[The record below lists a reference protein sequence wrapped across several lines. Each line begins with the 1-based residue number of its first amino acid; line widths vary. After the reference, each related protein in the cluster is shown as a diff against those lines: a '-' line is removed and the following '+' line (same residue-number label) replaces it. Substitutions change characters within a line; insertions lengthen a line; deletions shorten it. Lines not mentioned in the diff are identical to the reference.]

1 MAVDTAPSP
10 KELRDERVAHLGF
23 LTQLLKRPEIGSLFG
38 VLAVF
43 FLFTAAGNGFSETG
57 FGSLAGTSSW
67 TDDASLIGIMAV
79 PVALLM
85 IAGEFDLSAGVM
97 IGSSGILFALLTVN
111 HHWNVWPAFV
121 VVMLFGLAVG
131 FVNGMLV
138 MKTKLPSFIV
148 TLATFFVLQG
158 LNLGGLFSLTG
169 KVQISGVDEASG
181 YSGARKFF
189 ASTVWSPYDFQIRV
203 FWCLAIAAIAQWI
216 LVRTRAGNWIFS
228 VGGDATAARNVG
240 VPVLQTKVALFMT
253 VSTMAALS
261 GVMRTLQNRSIE
273 GAAGIGLEFEFI
285 IAAVVGGCLLTGGY
299 GSAVGA
305 LLGAIIMGMTTPGIV
320 FAGWNSD
327 YHFLFLG
334 VILLLAVL
342 LNTWIRSR
350 AEAARG

>member
-1 MAVDTAPSP
+1 MAVETAPEKLP
-10 KELRDERVAHLGF
+10 DERVARVGV
-23 LTQLLKRPEIGSLFG
+23 LTSLLKRPEIGSLLG
-38 VLAVF
+38 VIAVF
-43 FLFTAAGNGFSETG
+43 FLFAAAGNGFSSTG
-57 FGSLAGTSSW
+57 FGSLAGAASW
-67 TDDASLIGIMAV
+67 SDEASLIAIMAI

-85 IAGEFDLSAGVM
+85 IGGEFDLSAGVM

-111 HHWNVWPAFV
+111 HHWNVWPAFAV
-121 VVMLFGLAVG
+121 VILFGLAVG

-148 TLATFFVLQG
+148 TLATFFILQG

-169 KVQISGVDEASG
+169 KVYIPGVDETSG
-181 YSGARKFF
+181 YGDARKIF

-240 VPVLQTKVALFMT
+240 VPVLQTKVALFMA

-261 GVMRTLQNRSIE
+261 GVMRTLQLRSIE

-305 LLGAIIMGMTTPGIV
+305 LMGAIIMGMTTSGIV

-342 LNTWIRSR
+342 LNTWIRRR
-350 AEAARG
+350 AEAARR

>member
-1 MAVDTAPSP
+1 MAETVSYP
-10 KELRDERVAHLGF
+10 RQDERLARVGF
-23 LTQLLKRPEIGSLFG
+23 VSRLLKRPEIGSLIG
-38 VLAVF
+38 VVAVF
-43 FLFTAAGNGFSETG
+43 VLFTATGQGFSSTG
-57 FGSLAGTSSW
+57 FGSLAGTASW
-67 TDDASLIGIMAV
+67 TDEASLIAIMAV

-85 IAGEFDLSAGVM
+85 IGGEFDLSAGVM

-111 HHWNVWPAFV
+111 HHWNVWPAFIV
-121 VVMLFGLAVG
+121 VILFGLGVG
-131 FVNGMLV
+131 LVNGMLV
-138 MKTKLPSFIV
+138 MTTKLPSFIV

-169 KVQISGVDEASG
+169 KVYVPGVDETSG
-181 YSGARKFF
+181 YGQARRIF

-203 FWCLAIAAIAQWI
+203 FWCIAVTVIGTWI
-216 LVRTRAGNWIFS
+216 LSRTRVGNWIFA

-240 VPVLQTKVALFMT
+240 VPVLATKIGLFMT
-253 VSTMAALS
+253 TSTVAALS
-261 GVMRTLQNRSIE
+261 GVMRTLQLRSIE

-305 LLGAIIMGMTTPGIV
+305 TMGAIIMGMTTSGIV

-334 VILLLAVL
+334 VILLLAVI
-342 LNTWIRSR
+342 LNTTIQRR
-350 AEAARG
+350 AEGARR